1 MGRNSSSWRPVL
13 LAALA
18 GVVRPAFAAAPAAA
32 PPEVPSQAA
41 AVPRPVERVHLELDH
56 ANVAVAALGPAAYV
70 FQEMG
75 FTIKPGRPHANSI
88 ANQHLKFLDG
98 TEVELIT
105 ATEPRDDLAEEYI
118 EMWHHGDGGAFVAL
132 RSHALDSLAAR
143 LARSGHP
150 APIHRP
156 EGPRS
161 IFYPRDQAL
170 HPVWFVEVLRTWIDR
185 PEYTTHAN
193 TALALRAAWLSSEL
207 YAQLVPVFAS
217 LGYEARSSDWPVPQS
232 TIIALEAGEIYLVP
246 LADTPSQRPLL
257 GVTIAVQRLESVES
271 ALAAAD
277 VDAEP
282 HADPRGRS
290 LRVRPTFARGIWL
303 EFLEAREAATNGKH
317 D

>member
-1 MGRNSSSWRPVL
+1 MGRSSSLWRHVL
-13 LAALA
+13 FAALA
-18 GVVRPAFAAAPAAA
+18 GAARPAFAAAPAAA
-32 PPEVPSQAA
+32 PQEVPSQA
-41 AVPRPVERVHLELDH
+41 ERVHLELDH
-56 ANVAVAALGPAAYV
+56 ANVAVADLGPAAHV

-105 ATEPRDDLAEEYI
+105 ATEPRDGLAEEYI
-118 EMWHHGDGGAFVAL
+118 QMWHHGDGGAFVAL

-143 LARSGHP
+143 LARTSHP
-150 APIHRP
+150 APINRP

-161 IFYPRDQAL
+161 IFFSRDQTL
-170 HPVWFVEVLRTWIDR
+170 HPVWFFEVLRPWIDR

-193 TALALRAAWLSSEL
+193 TALALRAAWLSSQL
-207 YAQLVPVFAS
+207 YAELVPVLAA
-217 LGYEARSSDWPVPQS
+217 LGYEAHSSDWPVPQS

-271 ALAAAD
+271 ALANAD

-282 HADPRGRS
+282 HSDPRGRS
-290 LRVRPTFARGIWL
+290 LRVRPAFARGLWL
-303 EFLEAREAATNGKH
+303 EFLEPRDPGMNERR